1 MKKLIAAFVIAL
13 AAILAAR
20 LSFFTVEEGRAALVL
35 GWNKSVSAEVTE
47 PGLHVK
53 LPDPIERTAMI
64 DCRGQ
69 SLQVSALEP
78 KGEGSIPTLGYDVV
92 WRVVKPELW
101 WKEFKGSGDQTARE
115 ITQAV
120 QTASAG
126 ETAGLN
132 DASLITRGGVWI
144 SSQVMAK
151 VAPEFL
157 KRGVRIESVRVAEV
171 RLNAKSQASAL
182 DATAKIL
189 NGQVQASGHL
199 VEESASEIRA
209 AADAKARQTLS
220 AALSRAAQ
228 MKSEADAAANAN
240 YQKIDRVTGIRDF
253 SSALEKARSE
263 EKPGEKLA
271 PMPDFRG
278 LPGGTKP

>member
-92 WRVVKPELW
+92 WRVVKPEVW

-189 NGQVQASGHL
+189 NGQVQASGRL
-199 VEESASEIRA
+199 VEESASEI
-209 AADAKARQTLS
+209 
-220 AALSRAAQ
+220 RAAQ

>member
-92 WRVVKPELW
+92 WRVVKPEVW

-115 ITQAV
+115 ITQA
-120 QTASAG
+120 
-126 ETAGLN
+126 
-132 DASLITRGGVWI
+132 
-144 SSQVMAK
+144 
-151 VAPEFL
+151 
-157 KRGVRIESVRVAEV
+157 
-171 RLNAKSQASAL
+171 
-182 DATAKIL
+182 
-189 NGQVQASGHL
+189 
-199 VEESASEIRA
+199 
-209 AADAKARQTLS
+209 
-220 AALSRAAQ
+220 
-228 MKSEADAAANAN
+228 
-240 YQKIDRVTGIRDF
+240 DRVSRRNRR
-253 SSALEKARSE
+253 AE
-263 EKPGEKLA
+263 
-271 PMPDFRG
+271 
-278 LPGGTKP
+278 

>member
-92 WRVVKPELW
+92 WRVVKPEVW

-120 QTASAG
+120 QTEKWS
-126 ETAGLN
+126 
-132 DASLITRGGVWI
+132 DAHHWLIWHGR
-144 SSQVMAK
+144 
-151 VAPEFL
+151 
-157 KRGVRIESVRVAEV
+157 
-171 RLNAKSQASAL
+171 
-182 DATAKIL
+182 KIC
-189 NGQVQASGHL
+189 
-199 VEESASEIRA
+199 
-209 AADAKARQTLS
+209 KARKPLC
-220 AALSRAAQ
+220 
-228 MKSEADAAANAN
+228 SECMLTELCP
-240 YQKIDRVTGIRDF
+240 YK
-253 SSALEKARSE
+253 EKNFA
-263 EKPGEKLA
+263 K
-271 PMPDFRG
+271 
-278 LPGGTKP
+278 

>member
-35 GWNKSVSAEVTE
+35 GWNTSVSAEVTE
-47 PGLHVK
+47 PGLHAR
-53 LPDPIERTAMI
+53 LPDPIERTA
-64 DCRGQ
+64 
-69 SLQVSALEP
+69 

-92 WRVVKPELW
+92 WRGVKPEVW
-101 WKEFKGSGDQTARE
+101 WKECKGSGDQTARE

-189 NGQVQASGHL
+189 NGQVQASGRL